1 MSAMRHAAALIL
13 ALLLPAA
20 PGAPGAEASPAA
32 PRPGPVAVIDVQA
45 VLNGHAQFKRV
56 QAELKADVARA
67 EERIKTEQEEIRKLA
82 EGLKGLLPGTRDYLD
97 LQADVNKRAEELKT
111 RVELQKAEF
120 LQREARAFHDVY
132 REIVAEVGKYAAENG
147 IEVVLRTSVLEKA
160 ETPQQILQDINK
172 QVVWFAPGRDITPAI
187 LERVNGKEE

>member
-1 MSAMRHAAALIL
+1 MSAMRHAVALIL

-20 PGAPGAEASPAA
+20 PGAPGAEAPPAR

-45 VLNGHAQFKRV
+45 VLNGHARFKRV

-120 LQREARAFHDVY
+120 LNREARAFHDVY
-132 REIVAEVGKYAAENG
+132 REIVAEVAKYAAENG

-172 QVVWFAPGRDITPAI
+172 QVVWFAPGRDITSAI